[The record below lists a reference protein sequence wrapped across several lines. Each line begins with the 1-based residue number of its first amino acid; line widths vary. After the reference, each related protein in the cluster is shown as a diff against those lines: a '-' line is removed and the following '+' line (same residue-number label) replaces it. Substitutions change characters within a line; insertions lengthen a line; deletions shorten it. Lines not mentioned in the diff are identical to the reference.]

1 MTGEPGYSPN
11 NLEQTELQPV
21 AAFGPHAQVREY
33 KEAGVSSTRFCVL
46 QVVQGGNDRPGG
58 TSCLA
63 ILKSRAE
70 QLGRKCAKPASAK
83 TPRETGRRG
92 KRSTEGWASCVGN
105 CSVMHE
111 Q

>member
-1 MTGEPGYSPN
+1 MFVYWSGLDGMRGRRMTGEPGYSPN

-46 QVVQGGNDRPGG
+46 EVVQGGNDRAGG

-63 ILKSRAE
+63 ILRSRAE
-70 QLGRKCAKPASAK
+70 QIGAKV
-83 TPRETGRRG
+83 RET
-92 KRSTEGWASCVGN
+92 SVGETPAGN
-105 CSVMHE
+105 RAE
-111 Q
+111 R